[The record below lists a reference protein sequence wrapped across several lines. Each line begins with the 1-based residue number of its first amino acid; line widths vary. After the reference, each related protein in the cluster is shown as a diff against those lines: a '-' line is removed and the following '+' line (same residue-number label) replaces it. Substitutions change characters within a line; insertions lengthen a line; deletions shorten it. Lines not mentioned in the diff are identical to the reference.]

1 MTLFTVGL
9 DVVDDPRARNLVN
22 ACATDGN
29 HVYLPSTGAALQSA
43 FPVDCRWDRPAA
55 NCRMTKKVP
64 PGSATVFQNDDH
76 GCALYLL
83 ERSAHRVQ

>member
-43 FPVDCRWDRPAA
+43 F
-55 NCRMTKKVP
+55 
-64 PGSATVFQNDDH
+64 
-76 GCALYLL
+76 
-83 ERSAHRVQ
+83 RSIAVGIDQLRIAG